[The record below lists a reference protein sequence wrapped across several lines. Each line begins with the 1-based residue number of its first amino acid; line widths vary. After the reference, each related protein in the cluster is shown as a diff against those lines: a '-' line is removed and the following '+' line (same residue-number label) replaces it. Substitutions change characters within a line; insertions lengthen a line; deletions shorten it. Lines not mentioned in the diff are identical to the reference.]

1 MSNLKRWPDDGA
13 PPDVALLLSAGKQ
26 ECPNYAGFQ
35 RALMAVGVTSAAS
48 TAASATSA
56 ASTVA
61 GGALG
66 AGGKAATHGLV
77 GLIAKWSA
85 LGALSAG
92 VMVGVVSGVQHYQTA
107 NATQAAT
114 SAGVPAMD
122 PLRGKSE
129 QISAQLTEPQPQ
141 ASAST
146 PLPESTSSSMRSSR
160 AAPGFTSASGVV
172 PLDRAM
178 AQEIGLIDQA
188 RAALRNGNAPATLQ
202 AVNDYSR
209 RFPAGRFAPEAL
221 YLKMEAYVKSG
232 DPQAASVTAR
242 RIIDKYPQGPQVGR
256 AKEVLGSSSNQLIP
270 DSL

>member
-26 ECPNYAGFQ
+26 ECPSYAGFQ
-35 RALMAVGVTSAAS
+35 RALMVVGATSAAS

-56 ASTVA
+56 TSAASTVA
-61 GGALG
+61 GGAIG
-66 AGGKAATHGLV
+66 AGGKAATPGLV

-92 VMVGVVSGVQHYQTA
+92 VMVGVVSGVQHYQTT

-114 SAGVPAMD
+114 GVGATAMD

-129 QISAQLTEPQPQ
+129 QVSAQLTEPQPQ
-141 ASAST
+141 ASTST
-146 PLPESTSSSMRSSR
+146 PLPESTSSSLRSPR
-160 AAPGFTSASGVV
+160 AAPVLTSASGAV

-188 RAALRNGNAPATLQ
+188 RAALRAGNAPGTLQ
-202 AVNDYSR
+202 AVNDYYR
-209 RFPAGRFAPEAL
+209 RFPTGRFSPEAL

-232 DPQAASVTAR
+232 DLQAA
-242 RIIDKYPQGPQVGR
+242 
-256 AKEVLGSSSNQLIP
+256 
-270 DSL
+270 